1 MASRASHQQGMTLS
15 KKLALFA
22 VLLLA
27 VTPPLCTYNDLHYQR
42 EAVKSAWGQVLV
54 EYQRRADLIPELAY
68 VVKRHAARET
78 AVLVQVADA
87 RASLGSIHF
96 DEANP
101 GDRQLLARYK
111 AAQVQMRQ
119 ALSRLI
125 AVAESYPELRT
136 NQAFRNLQ
144 EKLEGAE
151 NRIAYARQKYIEAVL
166 IHNLTVRT
174 FPNNLLA
181 RVFDYASI
189 PNFTVDSES
198 AISSAPELSH

>member
-1 MASRASHQQGMTLS
+1 MTRSR
-15 KKLALFA
+15 KLALFA
-22 VLLLA
+22 VLLLV
-27 VTPPLCTYNDLHYQR
+27 VTPSLCTYNDLHYQH

-68 VVKRHAARET
+68 LVKRYAARET
-78 AVLVQVADA
+78 AVLMQVADA

-96 DEANP
+96 EEANL
-101 GDRQLLARYK
+101 GDPQLIARYK
-111 AAQVQMRQ
+111 TAQAQMRQ

-144 EKLEGAE
+144 EKIEGAE

-181 RVFDYASI
+181 MAVDHASI
-189 PNFTVDSES
+189 PNFTVDDES
-198 AISSAPELSH
+198 AIASTPKVSH